1 MSAKAIDP
9 DKIESCDKSIPA
21 DSTETKSTRKR
32 TLTFTVDNDDAYSFL
47 SFKEQWA
54 PEGRKPG
61 RINIPLGFLKSH
73 DKRAESRSDNI
84 LVPVLPRRYIGNLKD
99 PDYIESLR
107 ENGYAYIFMD
117 GFLWR
122 ELKVV
127 QGGMFSEVN
136 LEAYQGS
143 NDRPATGEK
152 DNRILLPYKSLGNT
166 PKLHICYSEIQ
177 WSWSYILRL
186 GGMNPDDHRLTRDK
200 SGKILT
206 RMPADIDVSMS
217 DAETLRLKRLQ
228 SIDLSTSAS
237 NFQKEAAND
246 DKVFVQNSKDA
257 PTTVSEEIHRS
268 SEIAHFIMI
277 DSVGI
282 ARDLHMEL
290 VRAYEKIN
298 TEVLRLKGLYNCG
311 GHVEPLRLSGKALK
325 EYQEQH
331 SKYKMAEF
339 IAEYVYMGPDRIK
352 ASDGWEDMDD
362 NKKDAVEKR
371 ANFQGT
377 KTADTVSKIGLAG
390 LSAVASPSFSAT
402 YVFNNPDSLEASPY
416 LDRSV
421 LLDFLEF
428 KKFEDLITNVV
439 AAKSNLVQW
448 MTDEKENNRF
458 IASMR
463 DYFSSEANN
472 YAEGLATIRDLVMH
486 LTDHA
491 AGAYA
496 HLLLDYEYF
505 KELSL
510 ANEESEDF
518 NLKLFGL
525 NQWNGKDYP
534 LYHWIFAQAG
544 NDPENV
550 VEFLESTPGEGM
562 PEFNTELF
570 VKTNN
575 VEDKDEFSIG
585 RRIFHLLNKLFVTSF
600 NQPYIQKTDLELREK
615 RLSERAKKLDKAKSN
630 IQQRIDASQS
640 VIDSRN
646 KNLSKVGVER
656 DLAEANFQKSLA
668 IEERNAS
675 ILKKLDSDAASL
687 NQQSVAQMNDAK
699 SKGNVKI
706 QKESLKTVKSKWR
719 KVQRTVVSE
728 LSRQRVLNETL
739 KGVDRGQQSINKIK
753 QGKITGYSRV
763 KANPFEPLAR
773 MMAQF
778 HELPSHL
785 KLKMVEMSA
794 DDLRKGNFTKGTP
807 ILSTKS
813 RRSLRTKLN
822 EYEDLLKKNLRKVDA
837 RTAKA
842 KVTAEMPL
850 GKLTH
855 MDPESL
861 KILKELCGHYDLE
874 TKSSPSQIKV
884 KVLVLE
890 DTNLTNA
897 EKNKVAVNEYNNEN
911 KIRNKAR
918 VEAESGSYT
927 PSQNFQ
933 EMLDK
938 LIPDYEAESKS
949 LDAKK
954 KAQSIDENGL
964 KRIKAARTRLLADIQ
979 ALDKT
984 LYQADSIKLPKSQ
997 KAMFGMQAFFGIIE
1011 VWNFAAACNQYLRNG
1026 STMDKVNAASAL
1038 MTLTASVGA
1047 LREVFLELKYGGFS
1061 EKHVKQLIRARVYTV
1076 PQMKWTLRWTV
1087 IFRRIGIASNIFDG
1101 ILEAKSMIE
1110 AIGKSDWAG
1119 AFGAALMGIGFG
1131 LGIAALYVPVLG
1143 WFAIAF
1149 LLVGA
1154 MVKYFSD
1161 SALETWMKHCPFGG
1175 SKEGSDYKAA
1185 WIDTNEL
1192 TYLELIKI
1200 LYGEPGCIIRS
1211 RTRTGQRYP
1220 IKQNYVQY
1228 SETDVVIYTPMLI
1241 GSDTMDV
1248 AVYIAPFGVMN
1259 EFTKEYRK
1267 VTNNGQKL
1275 QVRDLGSM
1283 KKFERIDLE
1292 QSGGKESGRLG
1303 VGLDMIWGEE
1313 FVWRENDLG
1322 KNLYDGSEKAPGY
1335 HLRFRGSCFKQA
1347 VDHFGVDGI
1356 TLMVQIKVSPNG
1368 KGSKL
1373 FPGSSVDWVYPGFD
1387 TGSVTKGQ
1395 KVNESV
1401 AYSHESAN
1409 NGLVYFSMAEIP
1421 PEALISDPKVQS
1433 GRARTRNDQILEGL
1447 CTTEQIKVN
1456 GGYIP
1461 EYCR

>member
-1 MSAKAIDP
+1 MPAAKIDL
-9 DKIESCDKSIPA
+9 DKVEACDKNKPA

-32 TLTFTVDNDDAYSFL
+32 TLTFTVDKEEAYSFL

-61 RINIPLGFLKSH
+61 RINIPLGFLKSQ
-73 DKRAESRSDNI
+73 DKKAESQSDNI

-99 PDYIESLR
+99 PDHIEALR

-127 QGGMFSEVN
+127 TGGMFSEVN
-136 LEAYQGS
+136 LEAYQG
-143 NDRPATGEK
+143 NNKRHATGEK
-152 DNRILLPYKSLGNT
+152 DTRILLPYKSLGET

-177 WSWSYILRL
+177 WSWPYILRM
-186 GGMNPDDHRLTRDK
+186 GGMNPDDHRLARDK
-200 SGKILT
+200 SGKVLT
-206 RMPADIDVSMS
+206 KMPADINASMS
-217 DAETLRLKRLQ
+217 DAEELRAKRLQ
-228 SIDLSTSAS
+228 EIDLSNTDT

-246 DKVFVQNSKDA
+246 EKVFVQNSKDA
-257 PTTVSEEIHRS
+257 PETVSEEIHRS

-282 ARDLHMEL
+282 ARDLHVEL

-298 TEVLRLKGLYNCG
+298 TEVLKLQGLYQCG
-311 GHVEPLRLSGKALK
+311 GPVDPISLTGSALK

-339 IAEYVYMGPDRIK
+339 IAEYVYMGPDRIR
-352 ASDGWEDMDD
+352 ASDGWDEMDD
-362 NKKDAVEKR
+362 DKKEAVEKR
-371 ANFQGT
+371 ENFQGT
-377 KTADTVSKIGLAG
+377 KTADSVSKFGLAG
-390 LSAVASPSFSAT
+390 LSATISPFLPLA
-402 YVFNNPDSLEASPY
+402 YIAKNPKSLEASPY
-416 LDRSV
+416 LDKSV
-421 LLDFLEF
+421 LLDFLQF
-428 KKFEDLITNVV
+428 KKFEGLIADVV
-439 AAKSNLVQW
+439 AAKSNLVHW
-448 MTDEKENNRF
+448 MTDEKEKNRF

-463 DYFSSEANN
+463 DYFSSEA
-472 YAEGLATIRDLVMH
+472 EGYRDGLETIRDLVIH

-505 KELSL
+505 KELSI

-518 NLKLFGL
+518 NLQLFGE
-525 NQWNGKDYP
+525 NQWNGEKYP
-534 LYHWIFAQAG
+534 LYSWLFAQAG
-544 NDPENV
+544 SDPENV
-550 VEFLESTPGEGM
+550 LEFKESISGEGM
-562 PEFNTELF
+562 PEFNTKLF
-570 VKTNN
+570 TQTNN
-575 VEDKDEFSIG
+575 LEDKDQFQIG
-585 RRIFHLLNKLFVTSF
+585 RRIFHLLNKLFVTTF
-600 NQPYIQKTDLELREK
+600 NQPYIQKSDLDLREK
-615 RLSERAKKLDKAKSN
+615 RLSERSKNLDKAKSN
-630 IQQRIDASQS
+630 VQQRIDDSQS
-640 VIDSRN
+640 IIDSRN

-656 DLAEANFQKSLA
+656 DLAEANYQKSLA

-675 ILKKLDSDAASL
+675 ALKRTNLDAYSL
-687 NQQSVAQMNDAK
+687 EQQSAAQMRDAK
-699 SKGNVKI
+699 SKKNVETH
-706 QKESLKTVKSKWR
+706 QKSLKTVKTKWR
-719 KVQRTVVSE
+719 KVQLTVVSE
-728 LSRQRVLNETL
+728 LNRQRVLEETL
-739 KGVDRGQQSINKIK
+739 KGLDRGKESINKIK

-785 KLKMVEMSA
+785 KLQMVEMSV
-794 DDLRKGNFTKGTP
+794 DDLRNGNFSKGIP

-813 RRSLRTKLN
+813 RRSLRTKLD
-822 EYEDLLKKNLRKVDA
+822 EYEDLLKKNLRKVNG

-842 KVTAEMPL
+842 KVTADMPL
-850 GKLTH
+850 KKLTH

-861 KILKELCGHYDLE
+861 KVLKELCGYYDLDA
-874 TKSSPSQIKV
+874 KSPPSKLMV

-897 EKNKVAVNEYNNEN
+897 EQNKVAVDEYNST
-911 KIRNKAR
+911 NKAVNNAR
-918 VEAESGSYT
+918 VKSEAGSYT
-927 PSQNFQ
+927 PSKDFKAK
-933 EMLDK
+933 LDQ
-938 LIPDYEAESKS
+938 LIPDYEAESNS
-949 LDAKK
+949 IDAKRRS
-954 KAQSIDENGL
+954 QNIDENSL
-964 KRIKAARTRLLADIQ
+964 KRIKAARTRLLADIH

-984 LYQADSIKLPKSQ
+984 LQQTGSIKLPKSQ

-1011 VWNFAAACNQYLRNG
+1011 VWNFSAACNQYLRNG

-1061 EKHVKQLIRARVYTV
+1061 EKHTKQLIRARVFTAS
-1076 PQMKWTLRWTV
+1076 QIRWKLRWTV
-1087 IFRRIGIASNIFDG
+1087 IFRRIGIVSNIFDG
-1101 ILEAKSMIE
+1101 ILEAKILIE

-1119 AFGAALMGIGFG
+1119 AFGAALMGVGFG

-1175 SKEGSDYKAA
+1175 SKEGSDYDAA
-1185 WIDTNEL
+1185 WLKTNEL
-1192 TYLELIKI
+1192 SYLELIKI
-1200 LYGEPGCIIRS
+1200 LYGEPGCLIRS
-1211 RTRTGQRYP
+1211 RTHTGKIRP

-1228 SETDVVIYTPMLI
+1228 SEIDVVVYTPLLI

-1248 AVYIAPFGVMN
+1248 ALYLAPYGLMDRFN
-1259 EFTKEYRK
+1259 KEYRQVSNK
-1267 VTNNGQKL
+1267 GQKL

-1283 KKFERIDLE
+1283 KEFERIDLE
-1292 QSGGKESGRLG
+1292 QAGGKESGRLG

-1313 FVWRENDLG
+1313 FVWRENDLS

-1347 VDHFGVDGI
+1347 VDHFGVEGI
-1356 TLMVQIKVSPNG
+1356 TLMVQIQVSPKG
-1368 KGSKL
+1368 KGNQL
-1373 FPGSSVDWVYPGFD
+1373 FPKSSIDLVYPGFD
-1387 TGSVTKGQ
+1387 TGSVVKNK
-1395 KVNESV
+1395 KVNDSV
-1401 AYSHESAN
+1401 AYSHESTKE
-1409 NGLVYFSMAEIP
+1409 GLFYFAIAEISP
-1421 PEALISDPKVQS
+1421 AVLISDPKVQS
-1433 GRARTRNDQILEGL
+1433 DRARTRNDQILEGL
-1447 CTTEQIKVN
+1447 CSTEKIKVN